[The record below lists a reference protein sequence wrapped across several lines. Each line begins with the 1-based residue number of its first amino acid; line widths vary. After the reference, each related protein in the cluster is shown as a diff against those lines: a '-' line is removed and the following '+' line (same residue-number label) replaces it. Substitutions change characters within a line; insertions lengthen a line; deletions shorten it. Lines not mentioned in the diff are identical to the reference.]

1 METRGTLYL
10 NPNMDNTD
18 ATIETARKRVSE
30 LGIKYVAVA
39 SSSGST
45 GVKVA
50 EAFKDSRVKVVGV
63 TLFATSSSKP
73 NPEHMAKIKALGA
86 EVVTSSHALMGVPE
100 SLAKIK
106 QGYVTPNTIIRE
118 VLRRFSQG
126 TNVVADIVMMACD
139 SGVIPEGEEV
149 MAIAGMGNHADTAW
163 ILRACGSFNFF
174 DKINGIEFRELVAL
188 PRTKKFW

>member
-1 METRGTLYL
+1 MESRDTLYL
-10 NPNMDNTD
+10 DPNQQNTD
-18 ATIETARKRVSE
+18 ATIKAAKKRAIE
-30 LGIKYVAVA
+30 LGLEYVVVA

-50 EAFKDSRVKVVGV
+50 EAFKDTGIKVVVV
-63 TLFATSSSKP
+63 TLFAVSSSKP
-73 NPEHMAKIKALGA
+73 NPEHLEKIRELGG
-86 EVVTSSHALMGVPE
+86 EVVTSTHALMGVPE

-106 QGYVTPNTIIRE
+106 QGYVTPNTMLRE

-139 SGVIPEGEEV
+139 NGAIPEGAEV
-149 MAIAGMGNHADTAW
+149 MTIAGMGNNADTAW

-174 DKINGIEFRELVAL
+174 DKVNGLEFRELVAL

>member
-1 METRGTLYL
+1 METRDTLYL
-10 NPNMDNTD
+10 NPNMNNTD
-18 ATIETARKRVSE
+18 ATIEVARKRALE
-30 LGIKYVAVA
+30 LEIKYVAVA

-50 EAFKDSRVKVVGV
+50 EAFKDTEIKVVVV
-63 TLFATSSSKP
+63 TLFAISSSKP
-73 NPEHMAKIKALGA
+73 NPEHLAKIKELGA
-86 EVVTSSHALMGVPE
+86 EVVTSTHAMMGVPE

-106 QGYVTPNTIIRE
+106 EGYVTPNTMIRE

-149 MAIAGMGNHADTAW
+149 MAIAGMGNNADTAW

-174 DKINGIEFRELVAL
+174 DKINGLEFRELVAL

>member
-1 METRGTLYL
+1 MESRDTLYL

-18 ATIETARKRVSE
+18 ATIEAAKTRAVE
-30 LGIKYVAVA
+30 LGLKYVVVA
-39 SSSGST
+39 SSSGSS
-45 GVKVA
+45 GVKVVN
-50 EAFKDSRVKVVGV
+50 AFKDTGIKVVVV

-73 NPEHMAKIKALGA
+73 NPEHMAMIKELGA
-86 EVVTSSHALMGVPE
+86 QVVTSSHALMGVPE

-106 QGYVTPNTIIRE
+106 QGYVTPNTMIRE

-149 MAIAGMGNHADTAW
+149 MAIAGMGNNADTAW

-174 DKINGIEFRELVAL
+174 DKINGLEFRELVAL
-188 PRTKKFW
+188 PKTKKFW

>member
-1 METRGTLYL
+1 MESRDTLYL

-18 ATIETARKRVSE
+18 ATIEAAKTRAVE
-30 LGIKYVAVA
+30 LGLKYVVVA
-39 SSSGST
+39 SSSGSS
-45 GVKVA
+45 GVKVVN
-50 EAFKDSRVKVVGV
+50 AFKDTGIKVVVV

-73 NPEHMAKIKALGA
+73 NPEHMAMIKELGA
-86 EVVTSSHALMGVPE
+86 QVVTSSHALMGVPE

-106 QGYVTPNTIIRE
+106 QGYVTPNTMIRE

-149 MAIAGMGNHADTAW
+149 MAIAGMGNNADTAW

-174 DKINGIEFRELVAL
+174 DKINGLEFRAL
-188 PRTKKFW
+188 PKTKKFW